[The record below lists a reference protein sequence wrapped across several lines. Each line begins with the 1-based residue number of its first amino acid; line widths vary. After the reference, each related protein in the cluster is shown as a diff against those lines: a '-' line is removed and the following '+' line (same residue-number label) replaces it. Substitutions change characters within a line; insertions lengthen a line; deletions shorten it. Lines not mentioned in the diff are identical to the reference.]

1 MIVCLS
7 VTGVN
12 PGPRLEHLSGGV
24 GDIDPGG
31 QGVARFKAC
40 RPDQGLR
47 RPADLVKI
55 QVSGLLPVWFESP
68 SASLSND

>member
-31 QGVARFKAC
+31 QGVAGS
-40 RPDQGLR
+40 RPVVPTRVAEGPLT
-47 RPADLVKI
+47 
-55 QVSGLLPVWFESP
+55 W
-68 SASLSND
+68 